1 MNIHT
6 VIGEAGKIY
15 RKLNSTVEKGVDK
28 LQAVASKYDPR
39 KDGSNGEEIIIHG
52 TKKTYYGHPFFIRMK
67 HYCKKCNG
75 LLEVRTIEKVV
86 NSFSEEA
93 KKYDFSDSGDTYLV
107 GNIKF
112 ITYYFECTDCN
123 TIYSNKEL
131 VQIERERGKVRR
143 KKKIEKL
150 KEKLSERLYK
160 NERK

>member
-1 MNIHT
+1 M
-6 VIGEAGKIY
+6 KI
-15 RKLNSTVEKGVDK
+15 KGYSFK
-28 LQAVASKYDPR
+28 CE
-39 KDGSNGEEIIIHG
+39 N
-52 TKKTYYGHPFFIRMK
+52 PFFVYFKK
-67 HYCKKCNG
+67 HYCPCCGNRLMRQKVS
-75 LLEVRTIEKVV
+75 EVIH
-86 NSFSEEA
+86 SDSEEA
-93 KKYDFSDSGDTYLV
+93 KNYDFSDSGDTYLV